1 MIQNISNLSMN
12 KVYYINIDESEEL
25 GMFSVSLVDFP
36 AVETQFLCFNEEK
49 PKQLFFAK
57 PEEKIITGVALRAD
71 LPIYRRNAKGEE
83 FYVIFNKE
91 TIAKLV
97 ERYSKN
103 GLFNIVNLQH
113 DHSLFTENA
122 ILVESYFIDKERGI
136 APKEYGNLTDGSWVV
151 SFKIE
156 DKDLWE
162 QIKNGNDLNGF
173 SVEVAG
179 HLVEKFESEKTDTPE
194 VEINKLIDEIL
205 EK

>member
-1 MIQNISNLSMN
+1 M
-12 KVYYINIDESEEL
+12 KYYYIDINDNDL
-25 GMFSVSLVDFP
+25 GLQAISLVDKP
-36 AVETQFLCFNEEK
+36 AIEQDFL
-49 PKQLFFAK
+49 LFSDEHICFAK
-57 PEEKIITGVALRAD
+57 DDEKQIISGPALIAEM
-71 LPIYRRNAKGEE
+71 PIYRRNAKGEE

-173 SVEVAG
+173 SVEFA
-179 HLVEKFESEKTDTPE
+179 
-194 VEINKLIDEIL
+194 
-205 EK
+205 